1 MYEWRPNWT
10 RMGFQSVVR
19 SFKISAQVVPNP
31 PLQSS
36 NARVGTKRCGNKPTM
51 VKFTLSAKRK
61 VKFREKDFEVSAA
74 PRPPAISETAPAHR
88 IP

>member
-1 MYEWRPNWT
+1 
-10 RMGFQSVVR
+10 MGFQSVVR

-36 NARVGTKRCGNKPTM
+36 NARVGTQRCGNKPTM

-61 VKFREKDFEVSAA
+61 VKLREKDFEVSAA

>member
-1 MYEWRPNWT
+1 
-10 RMGFQSVVR
+10 
-19 SFKISAQVVPNP
+19 
-31 PLQSS
+31 
-36 NARVGTKRCGNKPTM
+36 M

>member
-1 MYEWRPNWT
+1 
-10 RMGFQSVVR
+10 
-19 SFKISAQVVPNP
+19 
-31 PLQSS
+31 
-36 NARVGTKRCGNKPTM
+36 M

-61 VKFREKDFEVSAA
+61 VKLREKDFEVSAT